1 MFNKYMI
8 IAALIPCIFLASS
21 PAAEASLTDWEQES
35 TNIQK
40 QRDQIKEQLKEATRK
55 EKVTLTI
62 KDNKL
67 AGYQNAYDTA
77 IEYVQLENEIESTET
92 AATFNF
98 MAAKLLPGEVVPTEY
113 IPYYKAAGEKYGV
126 DWTVLAAIHDIETDY
141 SKIKVM
147 VSSVG
152 AIGHMQF
159 MPKTF
164 EAYGVDGDGDGRK
177 NAYSLPDSI
186 YSAANYLSKSGY
198 KKDVRKAIWH
208 YNHAEWYINDVLTTA
223 SKIRN
228 S

>member
-1 MFNKYMI
+1 MV
-8 IAALIPCIFLASS
+8 IAALIPCIFLAFI
-21 PAAEASLTDWEQES
+21 PAAEASLNDWEQES
-35 TNIQK
+35 TNIQI
-40 QRDQIKEQLKEATRK
+40 QRDQIKEQLPEAQGK
-55 EKVTLTI
+55 EKITLTI

-67 AGYQNAYDTA
+67 AGYQTAYDKA
-77 IEYVQLENEIESTET
+77 IEYVQSGNEIELTET

-98 MAAKLLPGEVVPTEY
+98 TAAKLLPGEVVPTEY
-113 IPYYKAAGEKYGV
+113 IPYYKAAGEKYGI
-126 DWTVLAAIHDIETDY
+126 DWSVLAAIHDIETDY
-141 SKIKVM
+141 SRIKIM

-152 AIGHMQF
+152 AVGHMQF
-159 MPKTF
+159 MPATF
-164 EAYGVDGDGDGRK
+164 KAYGVDGDGDGRR

-208 YNHAEWYINDVLTTA
+208 YNHAEWYINDVLETA

>member
-1 MFNKYMI
+1 MV
-8 IAALIPCIFLASS
+8 IAALIPCIFLDSI

-35 TNIQK
+35 TNIQI
-40 QRDQIKEQLKEATRK
+40 QRDEIKEQLPEAKGK
-55 EKVTLTI
+55 EKITLTI

-67 AGYQNAYDTA
+67 AGYQIAYDKA
-77 IEYVQLENEIESTET
+77 IEYVQSGNEVESPET

-98 MAAKLLPGEVVPTEY
+98 TAAKLLPGEAVPTEY
-113 IPYYKAAGEKYGV
+113 IPYYKGAGEKYGV

-141 SKIKVM
+141 STIKVM

-164 EAYGVDGDGDGRK
+164 KAYGVDGDKDGRI

-198 KKDVRKAIWH
+198 KKDIRKAIWH
-208 YNHAEWYINDVLTTA
+208 YNHAEWYINDVLETA